1 MEEQETVE
9 ASEPSADRRQARVEK
24 LVVATQQRAPLD
36 AVEFLESE
44 PDDVIADVLSE
55 CDAAAAIAILG
66 RFPDPRSETIRA
78 RASKTKRSQWIRNEA
93 YPEDS
98 VGRLMD
104 HPVATFRE
112 ETTVRE
118 AIETL
123 RDLVKAAL
131 ITYGYVTD
139 EGGVLKGVLVMRDL
153 LLAEPEQSLREIM
166 VADPFSLHPEMPV
179 TDAATLVL
187 HRHYPVYPVC
197 EEDGRLTGVIRGYV
211 LFEEQAFELS
221 AQPGRMVGVEDEER
235 VSTPWWRCLR
245 FRHPWLQLNLL
256 TAFMA
261 ASVVGVFQ
269 DTIDQVVLL
278 AVFLPVLA
286 GQSGNTGL
294 QSLAVTLRGM
304 TLGDLDHR
312 KSSMLVMKEG
322 LVGLLNGLLVGLTA
336 GLAMYLYARM
346 LNHDEAFVLGLVV
359 FLAMV
364 CSCVLSG
371 VSGTLIP
378 IGLKRLGVDP
388 ATASSIFLTT
398 LTDLVSMGMF
408 LWLATLLLL

>member
-1 MEEQETVE
+1 MEEQHTVE
-9 ASEPSADRRQARVEK
+9 VSKASADRQARIQK

-36 AVEFLESE
+36 TVEFLRSE
-44 PDDVIADVLSE
+44 PDDLIAEVLSE
-55 CDAAAAIAILG
+55 CDPGAAIAILA
-66 RFPDPRSETIRA
+66 RFPDARSEAIRA
-78 RASKTKRSQWIRNEA
+78 RASKTKRSQWTRNES

-104 HPVATFRE
+104 HPVALFRE
-112 ETTVRE
+112 ETTVGE
-118 AIETL
+118 AIEAL

-139 EGGVLKGVLVMRDL
+139 ENGILKGVLVMRDL
-153 LLAEPEQSLREIM
+153 LLAEPDQPLRDIM
-166 VADPFSLHPEMPV
+166 VADPFSLQPEMPV

-197 EEDGRLTGVIRGYV
+197 EQNGRLTGVVRGYT

-235 VSTPWWRCLR
+235 ITTPWWRCLR

-256 TAFMA
+256 TAFIA

-269 DTIDQVVLL
+269 DTIDKVVLL

-304 TLGDLDHR
+304 TLGELEHR
-312 KSSMLVMKEG
+312 TSSMLVMKEG

-346 LNHDEAFVLGLVV
+346 LHHDEAFALGTVV

-371 VSGTLIP
+371 ISGTLIP